1 MDEQKQSADIL
12 IEFLKAAGNS
22 GSAVKQLEELKNQ
35 IAVAESLKEENKAY
49 DELIS
54 SKLKANRDIEY
65 QISARRE
72 ELAKDLERFQAE
84 KKEFEAIKFRVKQ
97 DKEYAEATLRQA
109 NEKLGEGSAKLRRL
123 EMDDARL
130 AGVEKTLAEQKRKV
144 DEACK
149 LIAKIVSEL

>member
-35 IAVAESLKEENKAY
+35 IAIAEGLKEENKAY

-54 SKLKANRDIEY
+54 SKLRANRDVEY
-65 QISARRE
+65 GISVRRE
-72 ELAKDLERFQAE
+72 ELSKDIEKFQAE
-84 KKEFEAIKFRVKQ
+84 KKEFEAVKFKVKQ

-109 NEKLGEGSAKLRRL
+109 NDKIGEGSAKLRRL
-123 EMDDARL
+123 EMDDARIS
-130 AGVEKTLAEQKRKV
+130 GVEKTLAEQKRKV
-144 DEACK
+144 DEAVK